1 MQSSAGDGE
10 MNMHRSDLPTVRDLA
25 DALFRRKWFLAIS
38 TFLLAAFV
46 GAAWFYTA
54 GTYEAQMVLLVRN
67 NRAEVVVTPGQASGA
82 VPQAGLTEGQIA
94 TEVQILMSRNSLRQV
109 VRRAGLVAAAN
120 GGAEAAERT
129 ALALEKQIKVA
140 PNVKAGLIVVRY
152 SHKSPE
158 QAARVL
164 RELLALYTDRHI
176 QVHKGGGT
184 DFFERQSAQQAERL
198 REAQQKLAEFQKSE
212 RIFLLNEQKDINLRK
227 AMELEAAH
235 RESQLAFREGR
246 ERVAALEQMVRSLT
260 PRITTQVRNI
270 PNQALAE
277 KLQTMLAELGN
288 RRTDLLAKFRSDD
301 RLVQQIDQQIA
312 GTRATLE
319 QALKATATEQ
329 ATDVNPLRQSLD
341 GDLARARMN
350 QQVLKARI
358 ATLGAQIGDYKKELA
373 ALEESTAAYNELLR
387 EVRTLEENH
396 LLYARK
402 WEESRIADALDSSKI
417 ANVTVV
423 EAPEAPTAPLQRSLL
438 LPFGAFLLGFGLL
451 VCVAL
456 LSGLHGQRLY
466 TPRAIFLAS
475 GIEVLATVPRRKQ
488 KR

>member
-1 MQSSAGDGE
+1 
-10 MNMHRSDLPTVRDLA
+10 
-25 DALFRRKWFLAIS
+25 
-38 TFLLAAFV
+38 
-46 GAAWFYTA
+46 
-54 GTYEAQMVLLVRN
+54 
-67 NRAEVVVTPGQASGA
+67 
-82 VPQAGLTEGQIA
+82 
-94 TEVQILMSRNSLRQV
+94 
-109 VRRAGLVAAAN
+109 
-120 GGAEAAERT
+120 
-129 ALALEKQIKVA
+129 
-140 PNVKAGLIVVRY
+140 
-152 SHKSPE
+152 
-158 QAARVL
+158 VL